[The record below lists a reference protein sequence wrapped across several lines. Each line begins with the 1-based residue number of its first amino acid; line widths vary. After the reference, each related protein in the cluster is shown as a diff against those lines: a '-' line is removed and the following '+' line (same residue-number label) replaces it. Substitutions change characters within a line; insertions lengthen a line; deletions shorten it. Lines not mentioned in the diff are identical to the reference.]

1 MVFGR
6 LTKYLDKL
14 TTRLTTGL
22 VSWQKAIWCFE
33 LRATRRIHFRIT
45 PYYSKAGPHPKCNLL
60 FSPSFSSSKN
70 WMHNEVWG
78 CAEISPR
85 LQHAQAKISRNRMV
99 CRWSSYFVEPI
110 AETSHFYSLKI
121 RFFQKSHYDFNYNPD
136 IIYICAI
143 HPGTYAA
150 GKNSYFSP
158 PPPLSWCVVNK

>member
-14 TTRLTTGL
+14 TTRLTTD
-22 VSWQKAIWCFE
+22 VSELTKGNLMFWAESHQKDIIISVKPH
-33 LRATRRIHFRIT
+33 TIQKH
-45 PYYSKAGPHPKCNLL
+45 GPHPKCNLL
-60 FSPSFSSSKN
+60 FLPSFSLSKN
-70 WMHNEVWG
+70 CMHNEVRG

-85 LQHAQAKISRNRMV
+85 LQHALAKISRNRMV

-110 AETSHFYSLKI
+110 AEKSHFYSLEI

-150 GKNSYFSP
+150 GKNSYF
-158 PPPLSWCVVNK
+158 LRLRL